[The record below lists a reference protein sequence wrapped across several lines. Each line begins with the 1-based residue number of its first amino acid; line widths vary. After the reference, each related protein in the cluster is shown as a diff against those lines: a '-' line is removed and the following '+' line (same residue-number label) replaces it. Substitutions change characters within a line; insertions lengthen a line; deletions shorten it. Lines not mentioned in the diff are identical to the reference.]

1 MNKASGGDGIPAEKD
16 WRQIL
21 SSPRDEEQGLCSQKS
36 PPTSNFASICYL
48 TPLSLCGLICEM
60 G

>member
-1 MNKASGGDGIPAEKD
+1 MNKPSGGDGIAAED

-21 SSPRDEEQGLCSQKS
+21 SSPRDEAQGLCSQKS
-36 PPTSNFASICYL
+36 PPTSNSASICYL
-48 TPLSLCGLICEM
+48 TPLSLCGLIYEM